1 LINDKKRQE
10 RICTLGHSAITRHAR
25 HTPEDEALD
34 VSHRALGDGARV
46 AGGDHQEQ
54 KSRQGIHVVVSIRE
68 RALVTWSFILMHL
81 QYVVEFLSRP
91 VLSLHKRTLVNTSRR
106 KIFYRRH

>member
-1 LINDKKRQE
+1 MHA
-10 RICTLGHSAITRHAR
+10 GHSAITRHAR

-68 RALVTWSFILMHL
+68 RAWSFILIHL
-81 QYVVEFLSRP
+81 QYIVEFLFRL
-91 VLSLHKRTLVNTSRR
+91 VLSLHERTLVNTPRR